1 MLKEEFEKI
10 SGIEVSDYNYKNIV
24 EPMYMAVNLDKKD
37 FIKLLNLKALA
48 EKSGRKNLKY
58 LYDKFMKKAKE
69 YNKKCFYCCD
79 YNIENDIEDIM
90 LTIRNRY
97 DKDYYF
103 EKIMKNGVFYYESLV
118 INGHRYYVV

>member
-48 EKSGRKNLKY
+48 EKGGRKNLKY
-58 LYDKFMKKAKE
+58 LYDKFMKIAKE

-79 YNIENDIEDIM
+79 SNIENEIEDIM
-90 LTIRNRY
+90 LTIRNCY
-97 DKDYYF
+97 DKDAYF
-103 EKIMKNGVFYYESLV
+103 EKIMKNGIFYYESLV